1 MKSPALPGNRK
12 RFRRGAGAFSLVE
25 VVIALAISVFV
36 LVSMLGLL
44 SEGLS
49 VGQDSRQQM
58 QAADLA
64 AMIVSARRA
73 SPTNTTI
80 TQSAGT
86 GNVLLPPLNQA
97 LPAMPVTAWIN
108 FAGQATTQANA
119 AFRVSYQVG
128 TNAAAPGVG
137 LISLRLTWPPGAN
150 PSVAKNQYEMTTQ
163 VLMAQ

>member
-1 MKSPALPGNRK
+1 MKSQASLGNRQS
-12 RFRRGAGAFSLVE
+12 FRRRAGAFSLVE

-36 LVSMLGLL
+36 LISMLGLL

-64 AMIVSARRA
+64 ALIVSARRA
-73 SPTNTTI
+73 SPINATI
-80 TQSAGT
+80 SQPT

-97 LPAMPVTAWIN
+97 LPATPVTTWIN
-108 FAGQATTQANA
+108 FAGQTTTQANA

-128 TNAAAPGVG
+128 TNATAPGVG

-150 PSVAKNQYEMTTQ
+150 PSVAKDQYEMTTQ